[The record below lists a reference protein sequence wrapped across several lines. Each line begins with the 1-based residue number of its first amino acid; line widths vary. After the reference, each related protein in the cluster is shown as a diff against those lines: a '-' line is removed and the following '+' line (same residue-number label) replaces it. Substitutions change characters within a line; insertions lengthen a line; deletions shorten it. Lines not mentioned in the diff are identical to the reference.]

1 MGKLGKFVLMI
12 GECLGMILEALECL
26 KRVWEW
32 PRVGGRGPVLGR
44 RGPSS
49 KKQVSGSEPCWA
61 PRPLPQRTLGAAAQ
75 GARAA
80 ALALFSPRL
89 LVLTPGT

>member
-1 MGKLGKFVLMI
+1 M
-12 GECLGMILEALECL
+12 EC
-26 KRVWEW
+26 
-32 PRVGGRGPVLGR
+32 RGPVLEAPQPFFEEAGGGLVPAGR
-44 RGPSS
+44 RGPRW
-49 KKQVSGSEPCWA
+49 GA
-61 PRPLPQRTLGAAAQ
+61 PRPLPLGTLGAAAQ